1 MLSIETYPESLP
13 SEAPIV
19 LLCDEDGAVFYP
31 HSLLEGAIQRA
42 KEVSG
47 GCGKSGQTFVL
58 LLETGKGPVTTVIV
72 GIGKS
77 EDIDLDRIRRAL
89 GDAAQACIKHRM
101 RRITIAMPEF
111 RSIAVSPSEAL
122 RAAMEGACLGN
133 YRFTRY
139 KEAENPALEDVRFWV
154 VESLA
159 RQETRLASEVEIHCQ
174 GTCLARDWVNTPSND
189 KKPAILADRFVQEAQ
204 SAGIETTVLDEAT
217 LRQLQFNALL
227 AVAAGSSEPPRLVL
241 LEYGSTYGEPVTA
254 LIGKGITF
262 DSGGLNLKPGESM
275 SDMKIDMAGA
285 AAVVAAM
292 IAAARLKLPLHLV
305 GAVPL
310 VENMPSGTSTRPG
323 DIVRSLSGKTV
334 EINNTD
340 AEGRL
345 ILADTLSYVQSTYHP
360 NTCIDIATL
369 TGACMVGLGEHIAGL
384 FGTDEALV
392 KQLTESGRRTGER
405 CWPMPLPK
413 DYREFLKTE
422 TADISNMSSSKWGGA
437 ITAALFLSEFIQKD
451 VRWAHIDIAGPAHA
465 QKATSICSKGGTGF
479 GVRLLLDY
487 LKGLVG

>member
-1 MLSIETYPESLP
+1 MLTIEPYPVSMPPTTPL
-13 SEAPIV
+13 V
-19 LLCDEDGAVFYP
+19 LLCDEDGTVFHP
-31 HSLLEGAIQRA
+31 HPLLEEATQRA
-42 KEVSG
+42 RGVSG
-47 GCGKSGQTFVL
+47 CCGKSGQTLVL
-58 LLETGKGPVTTVIV
+58 LQETEKGPMTTVIV
-72 GIGKS
+72 GVGKS
-77 EDIDLDRIRRAL
+77 AEIDSDRIRTAL
-89 GDAAQACIKHRM
+89 GDAVHACMRHRM
-101 RRITIAMPEF
+101 SRVAVAVPEC
-111 RSIAVSPSEAL
+111 RSSAIPLLELVQ
-122 RAAMEGACLGN
+122 AAMEGACLGN

-139 KEAENPALEDVRFWV
+139 KEAEHPPLEEVRFWV
-154 VESLA
+154 TDGIA
-159 RQETRLASEVEIHCQ
+159 QQQPRLAFEVEIRCQ

-189 KKPAILADRFVQEAQ
+189 KKPAFLADRFVQEAR
-204 SAGIETTVLDEAT
+204 SAGIETTVLDETT
-217 LRQLQFNALL
+217 LRQLQFNTLL
-227 AVAAGSSEPPRLVL
+227 AVSAGSNEPPRLVL
-241 LEYGSTYGEPVTA
+241 LEYGSAFGEPVTA

-262 DSGGLNLKPGESM
+262 DSGGLNLKSGESM

-285 AAVVAAM
+285 AAVVATM

-345 ILADTLSYVQSTYHP
+345 ILADTLSYVQTTYHP

-369 TGACMVGLGEHIAGL
+369 TGACMVGLGERIAGL
-384 FGTDEALV
+384 FGTDEELL

-405 CWPMPLPK
+405 CWPMPMPK

-437 ITAALFLSEFIQKD
+437 ITAALFLSEFVQQGT
-451 VRWAHIDIAGPAHA
+451 RWAHLDIAGPAHT
-465 QKATSICSKGGTGF
+465 QKATSICPKGGTGF

-487 LKGLVG
+487 LQGLVG

>member
-1 MLSIETYPESLP
+1 MLTIEPYPASISMTTPL
-13 SEAPIV
+13 I

-31 HSLLEGAIQRA
+31 HPLLEGANQRA
-42 KEVSG
+42 RAVSSC
-47 GCGKSGQTFVL
+47 CGKSGQTFVL
-58 LLETGKGPVTTVIV
+58 LQETEKSPLTTVIV

-77 EDIDLDRIRRAL
+77 AEIDSDRIRTAL
-89 GDAAQACIKHRM
+89 GDAVQACIRHRM
-101 RRITIAMPEF
+101 SRATVAVPEF
-111 RSIAVSPSEAL
+111 RSSNVPPMEAVQ
-122 RAAMEGACLGN
+122 AAMEGSYLGN
-133 YRFTRY
+133 YRFARY
-139 KEAENPALEDVRFWV
+139 KDAENPPLEEVRFWV
-154 VESLA
+154 TEGLA
-159 RQETRLASEVEIHCQ
+159 QQQPRLAFEVETRCQ

-189 KKPAILADRFVQEAQ
+189 KKPAVLADRFVQEAR
-204 SAGIETTVLDEAT
+204 SVGIEATVLDETT

-227 AVAAGSSEPPRLVL
+227 AVSAGSSEPPRLVL
-241 LEYGSTYGEPVTA
+241 LEVGSGFGKPVTA

-275 SDMKIDMAGA
+275 SDMKTDMAGA

-292 IAAARLKLPLHLV
+292 SAAARLKLPLHLV

-360 NTCIDIATL
+360 STCIDIATL
-369 TGACMVGLGEHIAGL
+369 TGACMVALGERIAGL
-384 FGTDEALV
+384 FSSDEELLKRLTD
-392 KQLTESGRRTGER
+392 SGRRTGER
-405 CWPMPLPK
+405 CWPMPMPK
-413 DYREFLKTE
+413 DYKEFLKTE

-437 ITAALFLSEFIQKD
+437 ITAALFLSEFVQQD
-451 VRWAHIDIAGPAHA
+451 TRWAHIDIAGPAHT
-465 QKATSICSKGGTGF
+465 QKATSICPKGGTGF

-487 LKGLVG
+487 LQGLVG